1 MEDVRVIA
9 NTIGELGALV
19 VGVTTQQSRTRGD
32 STSRPEIAR
41 KLNMLSIVIKHTD
54 MSAKLRAECMYE
66 IGVLRD
72 VK

>member
-9 NTIGELGALV
+9 KTIGELGALV
-19 VGVTTQQSRTRGD
+19 VGVTTQPSRTRGD
-32 STSRPEIAR
+32 NTTRAEIAR

-54 MSAKLRAECMYE
+54 MSDAVRAECMYE

>member
-1 MEDVRVIA
+1 MIA

-19 VGVTTQQSRTRGD
+19 VGVTTQQSHTGGD
-32 STSRPEIAR
+32 STTRAEIAR

-54 MSAKLRAECMYE
+54 MSAEMRAECMYE

>member
-32 STSRPEIAR
+32 STTRAEIAR

-54 MSAKLRAECMYE
+54 MSAELRAECMYE